1 VGLLVAAA
9 CGKEEPLAPGTGV
22 LQHGISASSG
32 GRTGANGGASCK
44 SCHGDATGAVLT
56 ITGPTTVN
64 AGATNQYTATITGG
78 PAVVGGADV
87 HVSSGTL
94 ASLTGQGTKL
104 LNGDLVHSSPKPF
117 ASGSVSW
124 NFNWTAPA
132 TAGTVSMFG
141 AGNSADGDGSDA
153 GDAGDGATTRTITVQ
168 AAATNQPPVAN
179 AGPDQSVND
188 ADGNGTQQVTLDG
201 SASTDDG
208 SILAWTWKEG
218 GQTIASGQKP
228 TFNLAVGQHTISLTV
243 ADNGSPAL
251 TATDNVVV
259 TVTPMAV
266 VNQPPVA
273 NAGPDQTVND
283 ADASGSEQVTLDGSG
298 STDDGSIATY
308 TWKEGGQTIASGQKP
323 AVSLAVGQHTISLTV
338 ADNGS
343 PSLTASDNLVITV
356 TAGAT
361 SNQPLVANAGGPYT
375 GTMNRPVRFDGRGS
389 SPAGSIAAYLWD
401 FGDGQTGA
409 GPTPKHRYGCTGTFT
424 VGLVVTDNLGA
435 QSTDVTQVLVGGRGP
450 ATTETR
456 ASREEERAATT
467 NRCQP
472 ALSTREGD

>member
-1 VGLLVAAA
+1 
-9 CGKEEPLAPGTGV
+9 
-22 LQHGISASSG
+22 
-32 GRTGANGGASCK
+32 
-44 SCHGDATGAVLT
+44 
-56 ITGPTTVN
+56 
-64 AGATNQYTATITGG
+64 
-78 PAVVGGADV
+78 
-87 HVSSGTL
+87 
-94 ASLTGQGTKL
+94 
-104 LNGDLVHSSPKPF
+104 
-117 ASGSVSW
+117 
-124 NFNWTAPA
+124 
-132 TAGTVSMFG
+132 MFG

-153 GDAGDGATTRTITVQ
+153 GDAGDGAATRSITVQ

-208 SILAWTWKEG
+208 SISAYSWKEG
-218 GQTIASGQKP
+218 AQTIATGQKP
-228 TFNLAVGQHTISLTV
+228 AESLAVGQHTITLTV
-243 ADNGSPAL
+243 TDNGSPAL

-283 ADASGSEQVTLDGSG
+283 GDASGAEQVTLDGSA
-298 STDDGSIATY
+298 STDDGSIIAY

-323 AVSLAVGQHTISLTV
+323 ALSLAVGQHTITLTV

-343 PSLTASDNLVITV
+343 PALTASDNVVVTV

-361 SNQPLVANAGGPYT
+361 SNEPLVANAGGPYT

-389 SPAGSIAAYLWD
+389 SPTGGIAAYLWD
-401 FGDGQTGA
+401 FGDGQTGT

-424 VGLVVTDNLGA
+424 VGLVVTDGLGA
-435 QSTDVTQVLVGGRGP
+435 QSTDVTEVVVGGHGP
-450 ATTETR
+450 AAGTL
-456 ASREEERAATT
+456 AAREEERGTAT
-467 NRCQP
+467 NRCQT
-472 ALSTREGD
+472 ALRQQE